1 MYGKQESY
9 IIYCSTMRGRIKG
22 TDSSIT
28 DGGIYRTG
36 GEFIEPEAVWKRIQM
51 PSTTVFRATNQL
63 KHLRLCSIRELSNS
77 GRGRGAAGVL
87 YNN

>member
-36 GEFIEPEAVWKRIQM
+36 GEFIEPEAV
-51 PSTTVFRATNQL
+51 
-63 KHLRLCSIRELSNS
+63 
-77 GRGRGAAGVL
+77 
-87 YNN
+87 